1 MVRSWAWP
9 PGSVEIRLDKR
20 GYAPASRR
28 IEVPTGAKAYDFE
41 LAEATGRLRLSNLP
55 DKASVYVDDNP
66 LDGRGPWPVA
76 IGKHRLR
83 VETSNDVLFTGELD
97 IKAGEQTVPLAPARK
112 DP

>member
-1 MVRSWAWP
+1 MASIAYQRVMAYDP
-9 PGSVEIRLDKR
+9 VEIT
-20 GYAPASRR
+20 A
-28 IEVPTGAKAYDFE
+28 VTGSFDVGGWE
-41 LAEATGRLRLSNLP
+41 NSLTILVR
-55 DKASVYVDDNP
+55 DDNP